1 MVVFIKGMTK
11 FLRNTQ
17 LAPRRAH
24 TRRFF
29 STGAGGG
36 GGVERSQ
43 VIQ

>member
-29 STGAGGG
+29 STGGGG
-36 GGVERSQ
+36 GVVERSQ